1 MILSTTTFR
10 VIGNMKILIIIFS
23 VFINF
28 STLLHAEE
36 KVYIPS
42 IFQEKRTFALE
53 GQKVY
58 SITATNNNDIYA
70 STKSALSYYSK
81 SLNQWSDIG
90 VVKKPGLFID
100 SNGKQTAVFTVAEN
114 EKPTG
119 GFVYLIEDQRIT
131 NKIPLTKKFKVD
143 IHFGDIALSG
153 EKIFIASSDDL
164 FTFNIPTSQ
173 KPILELEEDFPGQ
186 QIKQIA
192 VAQNNSV
199 FVASASGLYKNNNS
213 KEGWLKILP
222 KSGDRSWALADCR
235 SVAVDSRNRLWFAS
249 PQGVGVF
256 DGSEWTLYEGKDGLP
271 YNDFTKM
278 AAGMNGDVWFGTHK
292 GAIHFDG
299 KTWEYRQGKRWLP
312 DDNVNDIVV
321 SNDGSVWIATDKGI
335 SRIYEEKMTLAEKA
349 KWYEDEIDRYHRRTP
364 YEFVLEV
371 SLPAPAD
378 KSSVRQRD
386 SDNDGLWTGMYGAG
400 ECFAYAATKDPKAK
414 ARAKK
419 AFEALQFLGEV
430 TQGAPIS
437 PPPGFVARTIL
448 PTSGQNPNDG
458 RVERDKKKHDHDD
471 NLWKV
476 YEPRWPIS
484 KDGKWYYKTDTSSDE
499 LDGHYFLYALYY
511 DLVAETADEKAQ
523 VREHVKKLTDH
534 LIDHDFQLVDH
545 DGKPTR
551 WARFNPYELNHDK
564 NWFVERG
571 LNSLSML
578 SYLAVTYHMTGDQRY
593 RDLSNML
600 IEDHSYAQNLIDM
613 KFNRGVGT
621 GNQSDDEMAF
631 MAYYNLINYETD
643 PELKS
648 IYAFS
653 MYMNWMLEAS
663 ELNPFFNFAFRAVT
677 AGLDFEDAWGT
688 YDLEPH
694 AEWLDE
700 SVETLMRFPLD
711 RLNWRHENSHRTDI
725 VKLHYW
731 NHTFDEEYSVTK
743 GYRVNG
749 KVIPVDERHFN
760 HWNHGPWELNTGG
773 NGQGLSTG
781 TVFLLPYYMG
791 LYHGFIEE

>member
-1 MILSTTTFR
+1 
-10 VIGNMKILIIIFS
+10 MKIMITKSLIYSCLIAMIFA
-23 VFINF
+23 N
-28 STLLHAEE
+28 E
-36 KVYIPS
+36 S
-42 IFQEKRTFALE
+42 IALPYFFQEKRTFALE

-58 SITATNNNDIYA
+58 SVAIAGNGDVYAGTESGLFCKPKGSSVWEQIPGIDAPTYLVAIRINKVVTISGKLKNNIITQGKVNSIQNKKVIQIVNIPNNIKIDIHRSDLKINGFQGIIGTNDELYTFHLGTTREKDKKFINPKSMNLRHGNINQIFAKNKQSIYTATM
-70 STKSALSYYSK
+70 
-81 SLNQWSDIG
+81 
-90 VVKKPGLFID
+90 
-100 SNGKQTAVFTVAEN
+100 
-114 EKPTG
+114 
-119 GFVYLIEDQRIT
+119 
-131 NKIPLTKKFKVD
+131 
-143 IHFGDIALSG
+143 
-153 EKIFIASSDDL
+153 
-164 FTFNIPTSQ
+164 
-173 KPILELEEDFPGQ
+173 
-186 QIKQIA
+186 
-192 VAQNNSV
+192 
-199 FVASASGLYKNNNS
+199 SGLYQRNGKS
-213 KEGWLKILP
+213 WTKIEP
-222 KSGDRSWALADCR
+222 SSAHRSWALIDCR
-235 SVAVDSRNRLWFAS
+235 SVAIDSKNRLWFAS
-249 PQGVGVF
+249 PQGVGVL
-256 DGSEWTLYEGKDGLP
+256 DGKEWTLYEGKDGLP

-278 AAGMNGDVWFGTHK
+278 AAGKNGDVWFGTKK

-312 DDNVNDIVV
+312 DDNVNDIAVTK
-321 SNDGSVWIATDKGI
+321 DGSAWIATDNGL

-349 KWYEDEIDRYHRRTP
+349 KWYENEIDRYHRRTP
-364 YEFVLEV
+364 YEYVLEV

-378 KSSVRQRD
+378 KSSIRQHD

-419 AFEALQFLGEV
+419 AFDALKFLGDV
-430 TQGAPIS
+430 TQSAPIS

-448 PTSGQNPNDG
+448 PTSGHNPNDG
-458 RVERDKKKHDHDD
+458 RLERDKKTKNERDK
-471 NLWKV
+471 LWKV

-511 DLVAETADEKAQ
+511 DLVAETAEEKAR

-545 DGKPTR
+545 DGRPTR

-578 SYLAVTYHMTGDQRY
+578 SYLAVAHHVTGDDRY
-593 RDLSNML
+593 KEISNML
-600 IEDHSYAQNLIDM
+600 IEDHGYAQNMTDQ

-621 GNQSDDEMAF
+621 GNHSDDEMAF
-631 MAYYNLINYETD
+631 MSYYHLINYETD

-653 MYMNWMLEAS
+653 MYMNWMLEAP

-677 AGLDFEDAWGT
+677 ANEDFEDAWGT
-688 YDLEPH
+688 YSLDPH
-694 AEWLDE
+694 DEWLDE
-700 SVETLMRFPLD
+700 SVETLIRFPLD

-725 VKLHYW
+725 VNLHPW
-731 NHTFDEEYSVTK
+731 NRTFDNDNNTGK

-773 NGQGLSTG
+773 NGQELSTG

>member
-1 MILSTTTFR
+1 MKS
-10 VIGNMKILIIIFS
+10 MKI
-23 VFINF
+23 
-28 STLLHAEE
+28 TLTLCFTGILLSGETMN
-36 KVYIPS
+36 IP
-42 IFQEKRTFALE
+42 FFLQEKRTFAFE
-53 GQKVY
+53 GQKIYSVTAANNGNVYTGTESGLFFQSNESSDWEQIPGINSPTYLLTTNLNKVIAISGNVNNNILTQGKVY
-58 SITATNNNDIYA
+58 SIKD
-70 STKSALSYYSK
+70 
-81 SLNQWSDIG
+81 
-90 VVKKPGLFID
+90 KKVI
-100 SNGKQTAVFTVAEN
+100 Q
-114 EKPTG
+114 
-119 GFVYLIEDQRIT
+119 I
-131 NKIPLTKKFKVD
+131 
-143 IHFGDIALSG
+143 
-153 EKIFIASSDDL
+153 
-164 FTFNIPTSQ
+164 FNIPKNIKIDINHSDLITKGLQ
-173 KPILELEEDFPGQ
+173 GIIGANEELYIFHLSTTREKGNIY
-186 QIKQIA
+186 IK
-192 VAQNNSV
+192 
-199 FVASASGLYKNNNS
+199 
-213 KEGWLKILP
+213 P
-222 KSGDRSWALADCR
+222 KSMNLGHGNINQLFAKNKQSIYAATQNGLFHKKRNAWTKIEPSSGHRSWALADCR
-235 SVAVDSRNRLWFAS
+235 SVAIDSKNRLWFAS
-249 PQGVGVF
+249 PQGVGVLE
-256 DGSEWTLYEGKDGLP
+256 GKEWTLYEGKDGLP

-278 AAGMNGDVWFGTHK
+278 AAGMNGDVWFGTKK

-312 DDNVNDIVV
+312 DDNVNDIAVAK
-321 SNDGSVWIATDKGI
+321 DGSAWIATDNGL
-335 SRIYEEKMTLAEKA
+335 SRIYVEKMTLAEKA

-371 SLPAPAD
+371 SLGAPAD

-400 ECFAYAATKDPKAK
+400 ECFAYAANKDFKAK

-419 AFEALQFLGEV
+419 AFDALKFLGDV
-430 TQGAPIS
+430 TQGASIS

-448 PTSGQNPNDG
+448 PTSGHNPNDG
-458 RVERDKKKHDHDD
+458 RVERDKKTKNERDK
-471 NLWKV
+471 LWKV

-511 DLVAETADEKAQ
+511 DLVAETADEKAR

-578 SYLAVTYHMTGDQRY
+578 SYLAVTYHMTGDKKY
-593 RDLSNML
+593 RDIADML
-600 IEDHSYAQNLIDM
+600 IEDHSYAQNMTDM

-631 MAYYNLINYETD
+631 MAYYNLINYESD

-694 AEWLDE
+694 SEWLDE

-791 LYHGFIEE
+791 LYHGFIDE

>member
-1 MILSTTTFR
+1 MT
-10 VIGNMKILIIIFS
+10 KLIILLTIYT
-23 VFINF
+23 INL
-28 STLLHAEE
+28 SASETII
-36 KVYIPS
+36 IPS
-42 IFQEKRTFALE
+42 FLQEQRTFVLE

-58 SITATNNNDIYA
+58 SVAIA
-70 STKSALSYYSK
+70 SNGNIFAGTDS
-81 SLNQWSDIG
+81 
-90 VVKKPGLFID
+90 GLFFKPNDSQEWKQIPGID
-100 SNGKQTAVFTVAEN
+100 SPTYFVSTFVNKVVAISGRLSKNILVNGKTNFIVDNKVIQTV
-114 EKPTG
+114 
-119 GFVYLIEDQRIT
+119 
-131 NKIPLTKKFKVD
+131 KIPNNL
-143 IHFGDIALSG
+143 
-153 EKIFIASSDDL
+153 KIDVSQCDFIVTGFQGIIGNSDDL
-164 FTFNIPTSQ
+164 FKFHLGTNRMLGEKYIKPTSINLGHGNISQ
-173 KPILELEEDFPGQ
+173 LFAKSNQSIY
-186 QIKQIA
+186 
-192 VAQNNSV
+192 
-199 FVASASGLYKNNNS
+199 VASEMGLFQKKGKSWQKIDPSSGN
-213 KEGWLKILP
+213 
-222 KSGDRSWALADCR
+222 RSWALADCR
-235 SVAVDSRNRLWFAS
+235 SVAVDSKNRLWFAS
-249 PQGVGVF
+249 PQGVGVL
-256 DGSEWTLYEGKDGLP
+256 DGKEWALYEGKDGLP

-278 AAGMNGDVWFGTHK
+278 ATGINGDVWFGTKK

-299 KTWEYRQGKRWLP
+299 DIWEYRQGKRWLP
-312 DDNVNDIVV
+312 DDHVNDIAVAK
-321 SNDGSVWIATDKGI
+321 DGSVWIATSKGL
-335 SRIYEEKMTLAEKA
+335 SHIYKEKMTLAEKA

-458 RVERDKKKHDHDD
+458 RVKRDKKKHDHDD

-677 AGLDFEDAWGT
+677 ADQDFTDAWGT
-688 YDLEPH
+688 YSLDPH
-694 AEWLDE
+694 KEWLDE
-700 SVETLMRFPLD
+700 SVETLVRFPLD
-711 RLNWRHENSHRTDI
+711 RFNWSHTNSHRTDLA
-725 VKLHYW
+725 KLHTW
-731 NHTFDEEYSVTK
+731 NRTFDREDNSRK

-749 KVIPVDERHFN
+749 KVFPIDEMHMN
-760 HWNHGPWELNTGG
+760 HWNHDPWDLNTGG
-773 NGQGLSTG
+773 NGAELSTG

-791 LYHGFIEE
+791 LYHGFIQE

>member
-1 MILSTTTFR
+1 MNNI
-10 VIGNMKILIIIFS
+10 KILIIIFA

-28 STLLHAEE
+28 STLLHTEE

-58 SITATNNNDIYA
+58 SVSIMNNGTIYA
-70 STKSALSYYSK
+70 GTETGLYVNSNDESDWEKVFGIDSPTYLVAKNINKVIAVSGNHYNNILTQGKVYFIQNKKVVQIANIPKNIKIDINRSDLITKGLQGIIGTNEELYIFHLGTTREKGGKNIKPK
-81 SLNQWSDIG
+81 SMDLRHGNINQLFAKHKQSIYAATQN
-90 VVKKPGLFID
+90 GLFHKK
-100 SNGKQTAVFTVAEN
+100 GKSWT
-114 EKPTG
+114 K
-119 GFVYLIEDQRIT
+119 IE
-131 NKIPLTKKFKVD
+131 PS
-143 IHFGDIALSG
+143 SG
-153 EKIFIASSDDL
+153 H
-164 FTFNIPTSQ
+164 
-173 KPILELEEDFPGQ
+173 
-186 QIKQIA
+186 
-192 VAQNNSV
+192 
-199 FVASASGLYKNNNS
+199 
-213 KEGWLKILP
+213 
-222 KSGDRSWALADCR
+222 RSWALADCR
-235 SVAVDSRNRLWFAS
+235 SVAIDSKNRLWFAS
-249 PQGVGVF
+249 LQGVGVLENY
-256 DGSEWTLYEGKDGLP
+256 EWTLYEGKEGLP

-278 AAGMNGDVWFGTHK
+278 AGGNNGDVWFGTKK

-299 KTWEYRQGKRWLP
+299 ETWEYRQGKRWLP
-312 DDNVNDIVV
+312 DDNVNDIAVAK
-321 SNDGSVWIATDKGI
+321 DGSAWIATDNGL

-371 SLPAPAD
+371 SLAAPAD

-419 AFEALQFLGEV
+419 AFDALKFLGDV

-448 PTSGQNPNDG
+448 PTSGHNPNDG
-458 RVERDKKKHDHDD
+458 RVERDEKTKNERDK
-471 NLWKV
+471 LWKV

-593 RDLSNML
+593 RELSNML
-600 IEDHSYAQNLIDM
+600 IEDHGYAQNMTDM

-677 AGLDFEDAWGT
+677 TGLDFEDAWGT